1 MGQTNLLAVAAT
13 LSLALIAAGEVAAQG
28 PVYRERWGY
37 LHLEHRR
44 AELWRELRSA
54 SAEARTAVAGLLLQ
68 PDQGVPFVPVARAL
82 AHLRGRPADAAWF
95 VRASVGAY
103 VLPEVCD
110 PDARTATCRDVHASV
125 FLPFSL
131 PLPGALSFDL
141 RVRDQKGE
149 ERWRGRIDEGTSLED
164 LRMARAHVAVPGRDL
179 PDGAYTLEVRTRI
192 AEAEPAA
199 TDPQLAWTFHV
210 LRGYQQRAE
219 RAMGEVVKMQPGLA
233 ALPKA
238 LLGGLADQVGRAYH
252 GEAFAVR
259 SDAVEEL
266 QRLERALQ
274 DLAAGKPLLDGLAG
288 DRALGLPAGDAPP
301 LQVVV
306 RAVSVEPEA
315 SPRPVVVFLSGT
327 PTYDL
332 TMRRPTAPATQDP
345 AWLADAMRGFA
356 AARRWHQV
364 FVESPGGGRD
374 YLASLEA
381 LLLHLP
387 NVLPGGAGPLVVVAE
402 REAASV
408 LGLHLPRFA
417 DRLRG
422 AVLVGGGLFP
432 RTHLAKLGA
441 LPTRFGEVAGMAS
454 GEAMAGLVAFAA
466 SEASTKGEPSP
477 LAMLPGEPA
486 PWIAAVPH
494 FAAAIEAF
502 LAECLAR

>member
-13 LSLALIAAGEVAAQG
+13 LGLACFVPRDVAAQG
-28 PVYRERWGY
+28 PVYRERWGF

-44 AELWRELRSA
+44 AELWQELRSA
-54 SAEARTAVAGLLLQ
+54 SAEARTTVAGLLQQ

-82 AHLRGRPADAAWF
+82 AHLRGKPADEAWL
-95 VRASVGAY
+95 VRAAMGTY

-110 PDARTATCRDVHASV
+110 PDARNETCRDVHVSV

-131 PLPGALSFDL
+131 PLPGPLSFDV
-141 RVRDQKGE
+141 RVRDQKGD
-149 ERWRGRIDEGTSLED
+149 ERWRGRITEGTSLDD
-164 LRMARAHVAVPGRDL
+164 LRMARPHVAVPGRDL
-179 PDGAYTLEVRTRI
+179 PDGTYTLEVRTRI
-192 AEAEPAA
+192 GDAEPVD
-199 TDPQLAWTFHV
+199 TDPQLAWTLHV

-219 RAMGEVVKMQPGLA
+219 KAMGEVVKAQPGLA

-259 SDAVEEL
+259 SDAVADL
-266 QRLERALQ
+266 QRLELALQ
-274 DLAAGKPLLDGLAG
+274 NLAAAKPVLDGVDG
-288 DRALGLPAGDAPP
+288 DRSIGLPAGDAPP

-306 RAVSVEPEA
+306 RAVPVESAAP
-315 SPRPVVVFLSGT
+315 PRPVVVLLLGT
-327 PTYDL
+327 PSYDL
-332 TMRRPTAPATQDP
+332 TMRRPAAPATRDP

-356 AARRWHQV
+356 AAQRWHQV

-381 LLLHLP
+381 LLTHLP
-387 NVLPGGAGPLVVVAE
+387 AVLPGGAGSVVVVAE

-422 AVLVGGGLFP
+422 VALIGGGLFP
-432 RTHLAKLGA
+432 RTHLPKLGA
-441 LPTRFGEVAGMAS
+441 LPVRFGAVAGLPS

-466 SEASTKGEPSP
+466 SQARPSGEPSA

-494 FAAAIEAF
+494 FAAALEAF
-502 LAECLAR
+502 FAECLAR

>member
-1 MGQTNLLAVAAT
+1 MGETNLLAVATT
-13 LSLALIAAGEVAAQG
+13 LGLALGAAADVAAQG

-44 AELWRELRSA
+44 AELWQELRSA
-54 SAEARTAVAGLLLQ
+54 SAEARTTVAGLLLQ
-68 PDQGVPFVPVARAL
+68 PDQGVPFAPVATAL
-82 AHLRGRPADAAWF
+82 AHLRGRPADAAWL
-95 VRASVGAY
+95 VRASMGCY

-110 PDARTATCRDVHASV
+110 PDARIETCRSVHVSV

-131 PLPGALSFDL
+131 PLPGALSFDV
-141 RVRDQKGE
+141 RVRDQKGD
-149 ERWRGRIDEGTSLED
+149 ERWRGRITEDTSLDD
-164 LRMARAHVAVPGRDL
+164 LRMARAHAEVPGRDL

-192 AEAEPAA
+192 GDAEPVA
-199 TDPQLAWTFHV
+199 TDPQLAWTFYV

-219 RAMGEVVKMQPGLA
+219 TAMGEVVKAQPGLA

-238 LLGGLADQVGRAYH
+238 LLSGLADQVGRAYH

-259 SDAVEEL
+259 SDAVADL

-274 DLAAGKPLLDGLAG
+274 NLAAENPVLDGLDG
-288 DRALGLPAGDAPP
+288 DRAIGLPAGDAPP

-306 RAVSVEPEA
+306 RAVPNEPA
-315 SPRPVVVFLSGT
+315 VPPCPVVLFLAGT

-332 TMRRPTAPATQDP
+332 TMRRPAAPATRDP

-356 AARRWHQV
+356 AAQRWHQV

-374 YLASLEA
+374 YLASLET
-381 LLLHLP
+381 LLTHLP
-387 NVLPGGAGPLVVVAE
+387 AVLPGGAGPVVVVAE

-422 AVLVGGGLFP
+422 VVLVGGGLFP
-432 RTHLAKLGA
+432 RTHLGKLGA
-441 LPTRFGEVAGMAS
+441 LPVRFGEVAGMPAS
-454 GEAMAGLVAFAA
+454 EAMRGLVAFAA
-466 SEASTKGEPSP
+466 SEARPSGEPSA

-486 PWIAAVPH
+486 PWLAALPH
-494 FAAAIEAF
+494 FASALEAF
-502 LAECLAR
+502 FAECLPR

>member
-1 MGQTNLLAVAAT
+1 MGQTNLLAVATT
-13 LSLALIAAGEVAAQG
+13 LGLALVAADEVAAQG

-44 AELWRELRSA
+44 AELWQELRSA
-54 SAEARTAVAGLLLQ
+54 SAEARTTVAGLLLQ
-68 PDQGVPFVPVARAL
+68 QDQGVPFAPVARAL
-82 AHLRGRPADAAWF
+82 AHLRGRSADAAWL
-95 VRASVGAY
+95 VRASVGSY

-110 PDARTATCRDVHASV
+110 PDARTETCRDVHVSV

-131 PLPGALSFDL
+131 PLPGELAFDV
-141 RVRDQKGE
+141 RVRDSKGD
-149 ERWRGRIDEGTSLED
+149 ERWRGRITEGTSLED
-164 LRMARAHVAVPGRDL
+164 LRMARAHLAVPGRDL

-192 AEAEPAA
+192 ADAEPVA
-199 TDPQLAWTFHV
+199 TDPRLAWTFHV

-219 RAMGEVVKMQPGLA
+219 KAMGEVVQAQPGLA

-238 LLGGLADQVGRAYH
+238 MLGGLADQVGRAYH

-259 SDAVEEL
+259 SDAVVEL

-274 DLAAGKPLLDGLAG
+274 NLAAEQPLLDGLEG
-288 DRALGLPAGDAPP
+288 DRAVGLPAGDAPP

-306 RAVSVEPEA
+306 RAASVELEA
-315 SPRPVVVFLSGT
+315 PPRPVVVFLSGT

-332 TMRRPTAPATQDP
+332 TMRRPSSPATRDP

-356 AARRWHQV
+356 AASRWHQV

-381 LLLHLP
+381 LLTHLP
-387 NVLPGGAGPLVVVAE
+387 SVVPGGAGPLVVVAE

-417 DRLRG
+417 ERLRG
-422 AVLVGGGLFP
+422 VVLVGGGLFP
-432 RTHLAKLGA
+432 RTHLAKLGG
-441 LPTRFGEVAGMAS
+441 LPVRFGEVAGLPS
-454 GEAMAGLVAFAA
+454 GEAMAGLVAFAT
-466 SEASTKGEPSP
+466 SEARAEGGPSP
-477 LAMLPGEPA
+477 VAMLPGEPA

-502 LAECLAR
+502 FAECLAR

>member
-1 MGQTNLLAVAAT
+1 MGQTHLLAVAAT
-13 LSLALIAAGEVAAQG
+13 LGLALIAAGEVAAQG

-44 AELWRELRSA
+44 AELWQELRSA
-54 SAEARTAVAGLLLQ
+54 SAEARTAVVGLLLQ
-68 PDQGVPFVPVARAL
+68 PDQGVPFAPVARAL
-82 AHLRGRPADAAWF
+82 AHLRGRPADAAWL
-95 VRASVGAY
+95 VRAAMGSY

-110 PDARTATCRDVHASV
+110 PDARNEVCRDVQVSV

-131 PLPGALSFDL
+131 PLPGALSFDV

-149 ERWRGRIDEGTSLED
+149 ERWRGRITEGTSLDD

-179 PDGAYTLEVRTRI
+179 PDGTYTLEVRTRI
-192 AEAEPAA
+192 ADAEPVP

-219 RAMGEVVKMQPGLA
+219 QAMGEVVKVQPGLA

-238 LLGGLADQVGRAYH
+238 MLGGLADQVGRAYH

-259 SDAVEEL
+259 SDAVVEL
-266 QRLERALQ
+266 RRLERALQ
-274 DLAAGKPLLDGLAG
+274 NLAAEKPLLDGLDG

-306 RAVSVEPEA
+306 RAAPVEPEA
-315 SPRPVVVFLSGT
+315 SSRPVVVFLSGT

-332 TMRRPTAPATQDP
+332 TMRRPAAPATRDP

-356 AARRWHQV
+356 AAQRWHQV

-374 YLASLEA
+374 YLASIEA
-381 LLLHLP
+381 LLTHLP
-387 NVLPGGAGPLVVVAE
+387 TVLPGGAGPLLVVAE

-422 AVLVGGGLFP
+422 VALIGGGLFP
-432 RTHLAKLGA
+432 RTQLPKLGG
-441 LPTRFGEVAGMAS
+441 LPVRFGAVGGMPSGDAMAS
-454 GEAMAGLVAFAA
+454 LVAFVA
-466 SEASTKGEPSP
+466 SEAGAKGEPGS

-494 FAAAIEAF
+494 FAPVLEAF
-502 LAECLAR
+502 FLECLAR